1 MCEGGVVAERAP
13 AALASQFGASSN
25 PVAAGPARSDLP
37 PLVALCVER
46 NATPGRPT
54 RVRFKQVGEMQL
66 KPDQWRPFEA
76 EQEMA
81 LDRVEFSWRARF
93 PLAPLV
99 MLRVHDWYR
108 AGEGALEVRLF
119 GLPLKRLRGGA
130 VTKGEAQRY
139 LAELPLAPAAM
150 AHNHELEWREV
161 DGRTVEVATSVAG
174 PRLAVLLHFDGA
186 GDVVAASCEDRPRAV
201 GKSSIETPWVGEFSN
216 YGVLGGVRVPTQA
229 DVRWDLPEGR
239 SSTSAG

>member
-1 MCEGGVVAERAP
+1 M
-13 AALASQFGASSN
+13 
-25 PVAAGPARSDLP
+25 ARY
-37 PLVALCVER
+37 VER
-46 NATPGRPT
+46 SAPRGRPT
-54 RVRFKQVGEMQL
+54 RVRFKQVGELQL
-66 KPDQWRPFEA
+66 KPDQWRPFAA

-119 GLPLKRLRGGA
+119 GLLLKRVRGEA
-130 VTKGEAQRY
+130 VTKGEAMRY
-139 LAELPLAPAAM
+139 LVELPLAPAAM

-161 DGRTVEVATSVAG
+161 DKTTVEAATTVAG
-174 PRLAVLLHFDGA
+174 ARLAVLLHFDGA

-201 GKSSIETPWVGEFSN
+201 GKSSIETPWVGEFGSHR
-216 YGVLGGVRVPTQA
+216 VLGGVRVPTRA
-229 DVRWDLPEGR
+229 EVRWDLPEGPFVYFR
-239 SSTSAG
+239 AQVTELALS